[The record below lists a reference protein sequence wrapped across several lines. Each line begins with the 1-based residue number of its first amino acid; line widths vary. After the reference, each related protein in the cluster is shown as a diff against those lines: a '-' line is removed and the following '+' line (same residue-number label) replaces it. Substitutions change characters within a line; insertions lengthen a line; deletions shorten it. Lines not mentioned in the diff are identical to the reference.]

1 MTLPVKFAAGVT
13 PLGWSLYRLSKSTPD
28 KIKKKVSVGVWA
40 IREAVCGDWEI
51 LTRDFKQLGDADL
64 QVLANDGAVVRV
76 VAFSAD
82 IRLGVHFRVEVPGQ
96 RGVSVQNGHLFE
108 KEKCQSFG
116 PRV

>member
-1 MTLPVKFAAGVT
+1 M
-13 PLGWSLYRLSKSTPD
+13 
-28 KIKKKVSVGVWA
+28 
-40 IREAVCGDWEI
+40 CGDWEI